1 MTDQRKDL
9 RCYFA
14 HSMMIYNTSREEQE
28 LQTIKKIYKKVIC
41 PNNDIG
47 DCSKGMRAY
56 GNIVSWADVV
66 VVSEYE
72 GHVGAGVYTEIH
84 TALLRK
90 IPVHCL
96 RDGKFLPV
104 VDAEVV
110 DSRDFQVGFAKL
122 IIQE

>member
-1 MTDQRKDL
+1 MNDQRKDL

-14 HSMMIYNTSREEQE
+14 HSMMIYDTPREQE
-28 LQTIKKIYKKVIC
+28 ELQNLNKLYKRVLC

-47 DCSKGMRAY
+47 DCSKHMRAY
-56 GNIVSWADVV
+56 GRIVSWADVV

-72 GHVGAGVYTEIH
+72 GHVGGGVYSEVHI
-84 TALLRK
+84 ALKAK
-90 IPVHCL
+90 IPVYCM